1 MKNCFID
8 ENFLKMTT
16 TPDIPALS
24 RAANEARG
32 LALDAIAGCKSGHL
46 GLPLGAAE
54 IGAALFGHA
63 LKVAPKHP
71 KWPNRDRFVLSA
83 GHGSMFVYAWLH
95 LAGFELSLDDL
106 KAFRSRG
113 SLTPGHPE
121 FGDTPGVEA
130 TTGPLGQGIGNIV
143 GMAISEK
150 MAAARFNTEEHKIFD
165 HVVVG
170 LCGDGCLQEGISY
183 EAAAIAG
190 RLGLDNL
197 ILFYDSNA
205 ITLDAPTEKTQNENT
220 VDRFQA
226 SNWDV
231 WELEDGHNVL
241 EVLSSFERA
250 REHRN
255 GRPKLIICKT
265 TIGRGVPEVAGT
277 TKAHGEGGAKF
288 AAEAHA
294 RLGLPEEKFFVST
307 ETREY
312 FAGLAQRREAEY
324 AAWLETFEAWKKANP
339 ELAALLEKGLAGDH
353 GNAAELLKL
362 IPEFGAN
369 TNATRV
375 SGEISLNVLAKN
387 DALILSGCADLFSSV
402 KTYIKDGGDFDT
414 DSRAGRNIWFGIREH
429 AMGAILNGIAYD
441 GIFKPAGSTF
451 LTFEDYMRP
460 AVRVAALAKLPLFYI
475 FTHDSVAVGE
485 DGPTHQPVELVS
497 SLRCIPNLDVIRP
510 GDSEETAAAYAYA
523 VSRKDGP
530 VALCLSRQNVA
541 SQESVPAEVRRAG
554 TLRGAYVA
562 VKEQGALER
571 ILLASGSEL
580 GIAVAAARELG
591 AGTRV
596 VSMPSMEIFDRQPED
611 YRESVLPKSCGN
623 RVAIEAGITPFWR
636 KYVGLDGKVIGTD
649 CFGFSAPGN
658 VVLEALGISVENLVK
673 TAKQ

>member
-1 MKNCFID
+1 M
-8 ENFLKMTT
+8 T

-63 LKVAPKHP
+63 LRIAPKHP

-95 LAGFELSLDDL
+95 LAGFALSLDDL

-165 HVVVG
+165 HAVVG

-183 EAAAIAG
+183 EAAALAG

-197 ILFYDSNA
+197 ILFYDSNE
-205 ITLDAPTEKTQNENT
+205 ITLDAPTKKTQNENT

-226 SNWDV
+226 ANWDV

-265 TIGRGVPEVAGT
+265 TIGQGVPEVAGT
-277 TKAHGEGGAKF
+277 TKAHGESGAKF
-288 AAEAHA
+288 ASEAHA
-294 RLGLPEEKFFVST
+294 RLGLPEEKFFVSS

-312 FAGLAQRREAEY
+312 FAGLTARREAEY

-339 ELAALLEKGLAGDH
+339 ERAELLEKALAGDC
-353 GNAAELLKL
+353 GNAEELLKL

-375 SGEISLNVLAKN
+375 SGEVALNVLAKN
-387 DALILSGCADLFSSV
+387 NPLILSGAADLFSSV
-402 KTYIKDGGDFDT
+402 KTYIKDGGDFDV
-414 DSRAGRNIWFGIREH
+414 DSRDGRNIWFGIREH

-497 SLRCIPNLDVIRP
+497 SLRCIPNLEVIRP

-541 SQESVPAEVRRAG
+541 SQESVPASVRRAG

-580 GIAVAAARELG
+580 GVAVAAAKELG

-596 VSMPSMEIFDRQPED
+596 VSVPSMEIFDKQPAE
-611 YRESVLPKSCGN
+611 YRESVLPDACRN
-623 RVAIEAGITPFWR
+623 RIAIEAGITPFWR
-636 KYVGLDGKVIGTD
+636 KYVGLEGKVVGTD
-649 CFGFSAPGN
+649 VFGFSAPGN
-658 VVLEALGISVENLVK
+658 VVLETLGISVENLVK
-673 TAKQ
+673 VARGNA

>member
-1 MKNCFID
+1 
-8 ENFLKMTT
+8 MTI

-46 GLPLGAAE
+46 GLPLGTAE

-63 LKVAPKHP
+63 LKIAPKHP

-95 LAGFELSLDDL
+95 LAGFDISLDDL

-113 SLTPGHPE
+113 SRTPGHPE

-183 EAAAIAG
+183 EAAAVAG

-226 SNWDV
+226 ANWDV
-231 WELEDGHNVL
+231 WELEDGHNII

-265 TIGRGVPEVAGT
+265 LIGRGVPEVAGT

-288 AAEAHA
+288 AADAHK
-294 RLGLPEEKFFVST
+294 RLGLPETTFYVSS

-312 FAGLAQRREAEY
+312 FVGLCNRREAEY
-324 AAWLETFEAWKKANP
+324 AAWAETFEAWQKANP
-339 ELAALLEKGLAGDH
+339 ELAALLEKGFSCDH
-353 GNAAELLKL
+353 GSAEELSAK
-362 IPEFGAN
+362 IPAFGEN
-369 TNATRV
+369 KNATRV
-375 SGEISLNVLAKN
+375 SGEISLNALAKN
-387 DALILSGCADLFSSV
+387 DSLILSGCADLFSSV
-402 KTYIKDGGDFDT
+402 KTYIKDGGDFDV
-414 DSRAGRNIWFGIREH
+414 DNYAGRNIWFGIREH
-429 AMGAILNGIAYD
+429 AMGAILNGIAYA

-460 AVRVAALAKLPLFYI
+460 SVRVAALAKLPLFYI

-523 VSRKDGP
+523 VARKDGP
-530 VALCLSRQNVA
+530 VALCLSRQNLD
-541 SQESVPAEVRRAG
+541 SQETIPVETRRAG

-571 ILLASGSEL
+571 IIIASGSEL
-580 GIAVAAARELG
+580 GIAVAAAKELG

-596 VSMPSMEIFDRQPED
+596 VSMPSMEIFEKQSPE
-611 YRESVLPKSCGN
+611 YRESVLPAACTK
-623 RVAIEAGITPFWR
+623 RVAIEAGITAMWW
-636 KYVGLDGKVIGTD
+636 KYVGLEGKVVGTD
-649 CFGFSAPGN
+649 SFGFSAPGN
-658 VVLEALGISVENLVK
+658 VVLDAFGISVKNLVE
-673 TAKQ
+673 TAKS

>member
-1 MKNCFID
+1 
-8 ENFLKMTT
+8 MTT

-63 LKVAPKHP
+63 LKIAPKHP

-83 GHGSMFVYAWLH
+83 GHGSMFVYSWLN
-95 LAGFELSLDDL
+95 LAGFALSIEDL

-121 FGDTPGVEA
+121 FGDTPGIEA

-150 MAAARFNTEEHKIFD
+150 MAEARFNTEEHKIFD

-183 EAAAIAG
+183 EAAAVAG

-226 SNWDV
+226 ANWDV

-241 EVLSSFERA
+241 EVISAFERA

-265 TIGRGVPEVAGT
+265 VIGRGVSEVEGT

-288 AAEAHA
+288 ADDAHA
-294 RLGLPEEKFFVST
+294 RLGLPAEKFFVST

-312 FAGLAQRREAEY
+312 FAGLSERRETEFS
-324 AAWLETFEAWKKANP
+324 AWQETFEAWKKANP
-339 ELAALLEKGLAGDH
+339 ELAATLEKGLSGDH
-353 GNAAELLKL
+353 GDAENLAKL
-362 IPEFGAN
+362 IPAFGEN
-369 TNATRV
+369 KNATRV
-375 SGEISLNVLAKN
+375 SGEVSLNVLAKN
-387 DALILSGCADLFSSV
+387 DSLLLSGCADLFSSV

-414 DSRAGRNIWFGIREH
+414 DNRAGRNIWFGIREH

-451 LTFEDYMRP
+451 LTFEDYARP
-460 AVRVAALAKLPLFYI
+460 SIRVAALAKLPLFYI

-497 SLRCIPNLDVIRP
+497 SLRCIPNLEVIRP

-530 VALCLSRQNVA
+530 VALCLSRQNVP
-541 SQESVPAEVRRAG
+541 SQESIPVEMRRAG
-554 TLRGAYVA
+554 TLRGAYIA
-562 VKEQGALER
+562 VKEKGALER
-571 ILLASGSEL
+571 ILIASGSEL
-580 GIAVAAARELG
+580 GIAVAAAEKLG
-591 AGTRV
+591 SGTRV
-596 VSMPSMEIFDRQPED
+596 VSMPSMEIFDKQPED
-611 YRESVLPKSCGN
+611 YRESVLPNACRK

-636 KYVGLDGKVIGTD
+636 KYVGLDGKIIGTD
-649 CFGFSAPGN
+649 SFGFSAPGD
-658 VVLEALGISVENLVK
+658 VVLKAFGISVENLVEV
-673 TAKQ
+673 AKSL

>member
-1 MKNCFID
+1 
-8 ENFLKMTT
+8 MTT

-32 LALDAIAGCKSGHL
+32 LALDAIADRKSGHL

-63 LKVAPKHP
+63 LRVAPKHP

-83 GHGSMFVYAWLH
+83 GHGSMFIYAWLH
-95 LAGFELSLDDL
+95 LAGFDLSLDDL
-106 KAFRSRG
+106 KAFRTRG

-121 FGDTPGVEA
+121 FGDTPGIEA
-130 TTGPLGQGIGNIV
+130 TTGPLGQGVGNIV

-183 EAAAIAG
+183 EAAAVAG

-197 ILFYDSNA
+197 ILFYDSND
-205 ITLDAPTEKTQNENT
+205 ITLDAPTAKTQNENT

-226 SNWDV
+226 ANWDV

-265 TIGRGVPEVAGT
+265 VIGNGVPEVAGT
-277 TKAHGEGGAKF
+277 TKAHGESGAKF
-288 AAEAHA
+288 AADAHK
-294 RLGLPEEKFFVST
+294 RLGLPEEKFFVSS

-312 FAGLAQRREAEY
+312 FAGLRERREAEY

-339 ELAALLEKGLAGDH
+339 ELAALLEKGLAGAH
-353 GNAAELLKL
+353 GTAEELSAL
-362 IPEFGAN
+362 IPAFGPN
-369 TNATRV
+369 KNATRV
-375 SGEISLNVLAKN
+375 SGEVSLNVLAKN
-387 DALILSGCADLFSSV
+387 DALILSGCADLFSSS
-402 KTYIKDGGDFDT
+402 KTYIRDGGDFDVE
-414 DSRAGRNIWFGIREH
+414 SRAGRNIWFGIREH
-429 AMGAILNGIAYD
+429 AMGAILNGISYD

-460 AVRVAALAKLPLFYI
+460 AVRVAALAKLPLFYV

-497 SLRCIPNLDVIRP
+497 SLRCIPNLDVLRP
-510 GDSEETAAAYAYA
+510 GDAEETAAAYAHA

-530 VALCLSRQNVA
+530 VALCLSRQNV
-541 SQESVPAEVRRAG
+541 ESSEEIPAETRRAG

-562 VKEQGALER
+562 VKERGPLER
-571 ILLASGSEL
+571 ILIASGSEL
-580 GIAVAAARELG
+580 RIAVAAAGELG

-596 VSMPSMEIFDRQPED
+596 VSMPSMEIFDRQPAE
-611 YRESVLPKSCGN
+611 YRESVLPDSCRA

-636 KYVGLDGKVIGTD
+636 KYVGIEGKVVGTD
-649 CFGFSAPGN
+649 CFGFSAPGD

-673 TAKQ
+673 IARS

>member
-1 MKNCFID
+1 M
-8 ENFLKMTT
+8 T

-63 LKVAPKHP
+63 LRIAPKHP

-95 LAGFELSLDDL
+95 LAGFALSLEDL

-130 TTGPLGQGIGNIV
+130 TTGPLGQGVGNIV

-165 HVVVG
+165 HAVVG

-183 EAAAIAG
+183 EAAALAG

-197 ILFYDSNA
+197 ILFYDSNE
-205 ITLDAPTEKTQNENT
+205 ITLDAPTKKTQNENT

-226 SNWDV
+226 ANWDV
-231 WELEDGHNVL
+231 WDLEDGHNVL

-265 TIGRGVPEVAGT
+265 TIGQGVPEVAGT
-277 TKAHGEGGAKF
+277 TKAHGESGAKF
-288 AAEAHA
+288 ASEAHA
-294 RLGLPEEKFFVST
+294 RLGLPEEKFFVSS

-312 FAGLAQRREAEY
+312 FAGLTARREAEY

-339 ELAALLEKGLAGDH
+339 DRAALLEKALAGDC
-353 GNAAELLKL
+353 GNAEALLKL

-375 SGEISLNVLAKN
+375 SGEIALNVLAKN
-387 DALILSGCADLFSSV
+387 NPLILSGAADLFSSV
-402 KTYIKDGGDFDT
+402 KTYIKDGGDFDV
-414 DSRAGRNIWFGIREH
+414 DSRDGRNIWFGIREH

-460 AVRVAALAKLPLFYI
+460 AVRVAAMAKLPLFYV

-497 SLRCIPNLDVIRP
+497 SLRCIPNLEVIRP

-541 SQESVPAEVRRAG
+541 SQESVPASVRRAG

-580 GIAVAAARELG
+580 GVAVAAAKELG

-596 VSMPSMEIFDRQPED
+596 VSMPSMEIFDKQPAE
-611 YRESVLPKSCGN
+611 YRESVLPDACRN
-623 RVAIEAGITPFWR
+623 RIAIEAGITPFWR
-636 KYVGLDGKVIGTD
+636 KYVGIDGKVVGTD
-649 CFGFSAPGN
+649 VFGFSAPGN

-673 TAKQ
+673 IARGNA

>member
-1 MKNCFID
+1 M
-8 ENFLKMTT
+8 T

-63 LKVAPKHP
+63 LRIAPKHP

-95 LAGFELSLDDL
+95 LAGFALSLDDL

-165 HVVVG
+165 HAVVG

-183 EAAAIAG
+183 EAAALAG

-197 ILFYDSNA
+197 ILFYDSNE
-205 ITLDAPTEKTQNENT
+205 ITLDAPTKKTQNENT

-226 SNWDV
+226 ANWDV

-265 TIGRGVPEVAGT
+265 TIGQGVPEVAGT
-277 TKAHGEGGAKF
+277 TKAHGESGAKF
-288 AAEAHA
+288 ASEAHA
-294 RLGLPEEKFFVST
+294 RLGLPEEKFFVSS

-312 FAGLAQRREAEY
+312 FAGLTARREAEY

-339 ELAALLEKGLAGDH
+339 ERAELLEKALAGDC
-353 GNAAELLKL
+353 GNAEELLKL

-375 SGEISLNVLAKN
+375 SGEVALNVLAKN
-387 DALILSGCADLFSSV
+387 NPLILSGAADLFSSV
-402 KTYIKDGGDFDT
+402 KTYIKDGGDFDV
-414 DSRAGRNIWFGIREH
+414 DSRDGRNIWFGIREH

-497 SLRCIPNLDVIRP
+497 SLRCIPNLEVIRP
-510 GDSEETAAAYAYA
+510 GDSEETAAAYEI
-523 VSRKDGP
+523 G
-530 VALCLSRQNVA
+530 
-541 SQESVPAEVRRAG
+541 RAH
-554 TLRGAYVA
+554 V
-562 VKEQGALER
+562 
-571 ILLASGSEL
+571 
-580 GIAVAAARELG
+580 
-591 AGTRV
+591 
-596 VSMPSMEIFDRQPED
+596 
-611 YRESVLPKSCGN
+611 
-623 RVAIEAGITPFWR
+623 
-636 KYVGLDGKVIGTD
+636 
-649 CFGFSAPGN
+649 
-658 VVLEALGISVENLVK
+658 
-673 TAKQ
+673 

>member
-1 MKNCFID
+1 
-8 ENFLKMTT
+8 MTT

-32 LALDAIAGCKSGHL
+32 LALDAIADRKSGHL

-63 LKVAPKHP
+63 LRVAPKHP

-83 GHGSMFVYAWLH
+83 GHGSMFIYAWLH
-95 LAGFELSLDDL
+95 LAGFDLSLDDL
-106 KAFRSRG
+106 KAFRTRG

-121 FGDTPGVEA
+121 FGDTPGIEA
-130 TTGPLGQGIGNIV
+130 TTGPLGQGVGNIV

-197 ILFYDSNA
+197 ILFYDSND
-205 ITLDAPTEKTQNENT
+205 ITLDAPTAKTQNENT

-226 SNWDV
+226 ANWDV

-265 TIGRGVPEVAGT
+265 VIGNGVPEVAGT
-277 TKAHGEGGAKF
+277 TKAHGESGAKF
-288 AAEAHA
+288 AADAHK
-294 RLGLPEEKFFVST
+294 RLGLPEETFFVSS

-312 FAGLAQRREAEY
+312 FAGLRERREAEY

-339 ELAALLEKGLAGDH
+339 ELAALLEKGLEGAH
-353 GNAAELLKL
+353 GTAEELSAL
-362 IPEFGAN
+362 IPAFGPN
-369 TNATRV
+369 KNATRV
-375 SGEISLNVLAKN
+375 SGEVSLNVLAKN
-387 DALILSGCADLFSSV
+387 DALILSGCADLFSSS
-402 KTYIKDGGDFDT
+402 KTYIRDGGDFDVE
-414 DSRAGRNIWFGIREH
+414 SRAGRNIWFGIREH
-429 AMGAILNGIAYD
+429 AMGAILNGISYD

-460 AVRVAALAKLPLFYI
+460 AVRVAALAKLPLFYV

-497 SLRCIPNLDVIRP
+497 SLRCIPNLDVLRP
-510 GDSEETAAAYAYA
+510 GDAEETAAAYAHA

-530 VALCLSRQNVA
+530 VALCLSRQNV
-541 SQESVPAEVRRAG
+541 ESSEEIPVETRRAG
-554 TLRGAYVA
+554 TLRGGYVA
-562 VKEQGALER
+562 VKEQGPLER
-571 ILLASGSEL
+571 ILIASGSEL
-580 GIAVAAARELG
+580 RIAVAAARELG

-596 VSMPSMEIFDRQPED
+596 VSMPSMEIFDRQPAE
-611 YRESVLPKSCGN
+611 YRESVLPDSCRA

-636 KYVGLDGKVIGTD
+636 KYVGIEGKVVGTD
-649 CFGFSAPGN
+649 SFGFSAPGD

-673 TAKQ
+673 VARS

>member
-1 MKNCFID
+1 
-8 ENFLKMTT
+8 MTI

-46 GLPLGAAE
+46 GLPLGTAE
-54 IGAALFGHA
+54 IGAALFGNA
-63 LKVAPKHP
+63 LKIAPKHP
-71 KWPNRDRFVLSA
+71 KWINRDRFVLSA

-95 LAGFELSLDDL
+95 LAGFDISLDDL

-226 SNWDV
+226 ANWDV
-231 WELEDGHNVL
+231 WELEDGHNII

-265 TIGRGVPEVAGT
+265 TIGRGVSEVEGT

-288 AAEAHA
+288 AADAHK
-294 RLGLPEEKFFVST
+294 RLGLPESAFYVSV

-312 FAGLAQRREAEY
+312 FAGLCARREAEY
-324 AAWLETFEAWKKANP
+324 NAWTETFEAWKLANP
-339 ELAALLEKGLAGDH
+339 ELAKLLEKGMSHNH
-353 GNAAELLKL
+353 GNAEELSAI
-362 IPEFGAN
+362 IPVFGEN
-369 TNATRV
+369 KNATRV
-375 SGEISLNVLAKN
+375 SGEISLNALAKA
-387 DALILSGCADLFSSV
+387 DSLILSGCADLFSSV

-414 DSRAGRNIWFGIREH
+414 DNRAGRNIWFGIREH
-429 AMGAILNGIAYD
+429 AMGAILNGIAYA

-460 AVRVAALAKLPLFYI
+460 SVRVAALAKLPLFYI

-510 GDSEETAAAYAYA
+510 GDAEETAAAYAYA
-523 VSRKDGP
+523 VARKDGP
-530 VALCLSRQNVA
+530 VALCLSRQNIE
-541 SQESVPAEVRRAG
+541 SQESIPAETRRAG

-562 VKEQGALER
+562 VKEQGELER
-571 ILLASGSEL
+571 IILASGSEL

-596 VSMPSMEIFDRQPED
+596 VSMPSMEIFEKQTPE
-611 YRESVLPKSCGN
+611 YRESVLPGSCKN
-623 RVAIEAGITPFWR
+623 RIAIEAGITPFWW
-636 KYVGLDGKVIGTD
+636 KYVGLEGKVIGTD
-649 CFGFSAPGN
+649 SFGFSAPGN
-658 VVLEALGISVENLVK
+658 VVLEACGISVKNLVEK
-673 TAKQ
+673 AKA

>member
-1 MKNCFID
+1 M
-8 ENFLKMTT
+8 T

-63 LKVAPKHP
+63 LRIAPKHP

-95 LAGFELSLDDL
+95 LAGFALSLDDL

-165 HVVVG
+165 HAVVG

-183 EAAAIAG
+183 EAAALAG

-197 ILFYDSNA
+197 ILFYDSNE
-205 ITLDAPTEKTQNENT
+205 ITLDAPTKKTQNENT

-226 SNWDV
+226 ANWDV

-265 TIGRGVPEVAGT
+265 TIGQGVPEVAGT
-277 TKAHGEGGAKF
+277 TKAHGESGAKF
-288 AAEAHA
+288 ASEAHA
-294 RLGLPEEKFFVST
+294 RLGLPEEKFFVSS

-312 FAGLAQRREAEY
+312 FAGLTARREAEY
-324 AAWLETFEAWKKANP
+324 AAWLKTFEAWKKANP
-339 ELAALLEKGLAGDH
+339 ERAELLEKALAGDC
-353 GNAAELLKL
+353 GNAEELLKL

-375 SGEISLNVLAKN
+375 SGEVALNVLAKN
-387 DALILSGCADLFSSV
+387 NPLILSGAADLFSSV
-402 KTYIKDGGDFDT
+402 KTYIKDGGDFDV
-414 DSRAGRNIWFGIREH
+414 DSRDGRNIWFGIREH

-497 SLRCIPNLDVIRP
+497 SLRCIPNLEVIRP

-541 SQESVPAEVRRAG
+541 SQESVPASVRRAG

-580 GIAVAAARELG
+580 GVAVAAAKELG

-596 VSMPSMEIFDRQPED
+596 VSVPSMEIFDKQPAE
-611 YRESVLPKSCGN
+611 YRESVLPDACRN
-623 RVAIEAGITPFWR
+623 RIAIEAGITPFWR
-636 KYVGLDGKVIGTD
+636 KYVGLEGKVVGTD
-649 CFGFSAPGN
+649 VFGFSAPGN
-658 VVLEALGISVENLVK
+658 VVLETLGISVENLVK
-673 TAKQ
+673 VARGNA

>member
-1 MKNCFID
+1 
-8 ENFLKMTT
+8 MTT

-32 LALDAIAGCKSGHL
+32 LALDAIADRKSGHL

-63 LKVAPKHP
+63 LRVAPKHP

-83 GHGSMFVYAWLH
+83 GHGSMFIYAWLH
-95 LAGFELSLDDL
+95 LAGFDLSLDDL
-106 KAFRSRG
+106 KAFRTRG

-121 FGDTPGVEA
+121 FGDTPGIEA
-130 TTGPLGQGIGNIV
+130 TTGPLGQGVGNIV

-150 MAAARFNTEEHKIFD
+150 MAEARFNTEEHKIFD

-183 EAAAIAG
+183 EAAAVAG

-197 ILFYDSNA
+197 ILFYDSND
-205 ITLDAPTEKTQNENT
+205 ITLDAPTAKTQNENT

-226 SNWDV
+226 ANWDV

-265 TIGRGVPEVAGT
+265 VIGNGVPEVAGT
-277 TKAHGEGGAKF
+277 TKAHGESGAKF
-288 AAEAHA
+288 AADAHK
-294 RLGLPEEKFFVST
+294 RLGLPEEKFFVSS

-312 FAGLAQRREAEY
+312 FAGLRERREAEY

-339 ELAALLEKGLAGDH
+339 ELAALLEKGLAGAH
-353 GNAAELLKL
+353 GTAEELSAL
-362 IPEFGAN
+362 IPAFGPN
-369 TNATRV
+369 KNATRV
-375 SGEISLNVLAKN
+375 SGEVSLNVLAKN
-387 DALILSGCADLFSSV
+387 DALILSGCADLFSSS
-402 KTYIKDGGDFDT
+402 KTYIRDGGDFDVE
-414 DSRAGRNIWFGIREH
+414 SRAGRNIWFGIREH
-429 AMGAILNGIAYD
+429 AMGAILNGISYD

-460 AVRVAALAKLPLFYI
+460 AVRVAALAKLPLFYV

-497 SLRCIPNLDVIRP
+497 SLRCIPNLDVLRP
-510 GDSEETAAAYAYA
+510 GDAEETAAAYAHA

-530 VALCLSRQNVA
+530 VALCLSRQNV
-541 SQESVPAEVRRAG
+541 ESSEEIPAETRRAG

-562 VKEQGALER
+562 VKEQGPLER
-571 ILLASGSEL
+571 ILIASGSEL
-580 GIAVAAARELG
+580 RIAVAAAGELG

-596 VSMPSMEIFDRQPED
+596 VSMPSMEIFDRQPAE
-611 YRESVLPKSCGN
+611 YRESVLPDSCRA

-636 KYVGLDGKVIGTD
+636 KYVGIEGKVVGTD
-649 CFGFSAPGN
+649 CFGFSAPGD

-673 TAKQ
+673 VARS

>member
-1 MKNCFID
+1 M
-8 ENFLKMTT
+8 T

-63 LKVAPKHP
+63 LRIAPKHP

-95 LAGFELSLDDL
+95 LAGFALSLDDL

-165 HVVVG
+165 HAVVG

-183 EAAAIAG
+183 EAAALAG

-197 ILFYDSNA
+197 ILFYDSNE
-205 ITLDAPTEKTQNENT
+205 ITLDAPTKKTQNENT

-226 SNWDV
+226 ANWDV

-265 TIGRGVPEVAGT
+265 TIGQGVPEVAGT
-277 TKAHGEGGAKF
+277 TKAHGESGAKF
-288 AAEAHA
+288 ASEAHA
-294 RLGLPEEKFFVST
+294 RLGLPEEKFFVSS

-312 FAGLAQRREAEY
+312 FAGLTARREAEY

-339 ELAALLEKGLAGDH
+339 ERAELLEKALAGDC
-353 GNAAELLKL
+353 GNAEELLKL

-375 SGEISLNVLAKN
+375 SGEVALNVLAKN
-387 DALILSGCADLFSSV
+387 NPLILSGAADLFSSV
-402 KTYIKDGGDFDT
+402 KTYIKNGGDFDV
-414 DSRAGRNIWFGIREH
+414 DSRDGRNIWFGIREH

-497 SLRCIPNLDVIRP
+497 SLRCIPNLEVIRP

-541 SQESVPAEVRRAG
+541 SQESVPASVRRAG

-580 GIAVAAARELG
+580 GVAVAAAKELG

-596 VSMPSMEIFDRQPED
+596 VSVPSMEIFDKQPAE
-611 YRESVLPKSCGN
+611 YRESVLPDACRN
-623 RVAIEAGITPFWR
+623 RIAIEAGITPFWR
-636 KYVGLDGKVIGTD
+636 KYVGLEGKVVGTD
-649 CFGFSAPGN
+649 VFGFSAPGN
-658 VVLEALGISVENLVK
+658 VVLETLGISVENLVK
-673 TAKQ
+673 VARGNA

>member
-1 MKNCFID
+1 
-8 ENFLKMTT
+8 MTT

-95 LAGFELSLDDL
+95 LAGFGLSLDDL

-121 FGDTPGVEA
+121 FGDTPGIEA
-130 TTGPLGQGIGNIV
+130 TTGPLGQGVGNIV

-150 MAAARFNTEEHKIFD
+150 MAASRFNTEEHKIFD

-183 EAAAIAG
+183 EAAAVAG

-205 ITLDAPTEKTQNENT
+205 ITLDAPTEKTQNEST

-226 SNWDV
+226 ANWDV

-241 EVLSSFERA
+241 EVLDSFERA

-265 TIGRGVPEVAGT
+265 LIGNGVPEVAGT
-277 TKAHGEGGAKF
+277 TKAHGESGAKF
-288 AAEAHA
+288 SAEAHA
-294 RLGLPEEKFFVST
+294 RLGLPADETFFVSS

-312 FAGLAQRREAEY
+312 FAGLCERREAEY
-324 AAWLETFEAWKKANP
+324 AAWIETFEAWKKANP
-339 ELAALLEKGLAGDH
+339 ERAALLEKGLAGDH
-353 GNAAELLKL
+353 GNAEDLLEL
-362 IPEFGAN
+362 IPAFGAN
-369 TNATRV
+369 KNATRV
-375 SGEISLNVLAKN
+375 SGEAALNALAAN
-387 DALILSGCADLFSSV
+387 DALILSGCADLFSSS
-402 KTYIKDGGDFDT
+402 KTYIKDGGDFDVGNP
-414 DSRAGRNIWFGIREH
+414 SGRNIWFGVREH

-441 GIFKPAGSTF
+441 GIFKPVGSTF

-460 AVRVAALAKLPLFYI
+460 AVRVAALARLPLFYV

-485 DGPTHQPVELVS
+485 DGPTHQPSELVS
-497 SLRCIPNLDVIRP
+497 SLRCIPRLDVIRP
-510 GDSEETAAAYAYA
+510 GDAEETAAAYAYA
-523 VSRKDGP
+523 AANKSGP
-530 VALCLSRQNVA
+530 VALCLTRQNVE
-541 SQESVPAEVRRAG
+541 SQEKIPAETRRAG
-554 TLRGAYVA
+554 TLRGGYVA

-571 ILLASGSEL
+571 IILASGSEL
-580 GIAVAAARELG
+580 GIAVAAAEKLG

-596 VSMPSMEIFDRQPED
+596 VSMPSMEIFDRQPAD
-611 YRESVLPKSCGN
+611 YRESVLPAACRR

-636 KYVGLDGKVIGTD
+636 KYVGLEGKVVGTD
-649 CFGFSAPGN
+649 DFGFSAPGN
-658 VVLEALGISVENLVK
+658 VVLEAFGISVENLVK
-673 TAKQ
+673 VASEL

>member
-1 MKNCFID
+1 
-8 ENFLKMTT
+8 MTT

-32 LALDAIAGCKSGHL
+32 LALDAIADRKSGHL

-63 LKVAPKHP
+63 LRVAPKHP

-83 GHGSMFVYAWLH
+83 GHGSMFIYAWLH
-95 LAGFELSLDDL
+95 LAGFDLSLDDL
-106 KAFRSRG
+106 KAFRTRG

-121 FGDTPGVEA
+121 FGDTPGIEA
-130 TTGPLGQGIGNIV
+130 TTGPLGQGVGNIV

-183 EAAAIAG
+183 EAAAVAG

-197 ILFYDSNA
+197 ILFYDSND
-205 ITLDAPTEKTQNENT
+205 ITLDAPTAKTQNENT

-226 SNWDV
+226 ANWDV

-265 TIGRGVPEVAGT
+265 VIGNGVPEVAGT
-277 TKAHGEGGAKF
+277 TKAHGESGAKF
-288 AAEAHA
+288 AADAHK
-294 RLGLPEEKFFVST
+294 RLGLPEEKFFVSS

-312 FAGLAQRREAEY
+312 FAGLRERREAEY

-339 ELAALLEKGLAGDH
+339 ELAALLEKGLAGAH
-353 GNAAELLKL
+353 GTAEELSAL
-362 IPEFGAN
+362 IPAFGPN
-369 TNATRV
+369 KNATRV
-375 SGEISLNVLAKN
+375 SGEVSLNVLAKN
-387 DALILSGCADLFSSV
+387 DALILSGCADLFSSS
-402 KTYIKDGGDFDT
+402 KTYLRDGGDFDVE
-414 DSRAGRNIWFGIREH
+414 SRAGRNICFGIREH
-429 AMGAILNGIAYD
+429 AMGAILNGISYD

-460 AVRVAALAKLPLFYI
+460 AVRVAALAKLPLFYV

-497 SLRCIPNLDVIRP
+497 SLRCIPNLDVLRP
-510 GDSEETAAAYAYA
+510 GDAEETAAAYAHA

-530 VALCLSRQNVA
+530 VALCLSRQNV
-541 SQESVPAEVRRAG
+541 ESSEEIPVETRRAG
-554 TLRGAYVA
+554 TLRGGYVA
-562 VKEQGALER
+562 VKEQGPLER
-571 ILLASGSEL
+571 ILIASGSEL
-580 GIAVAAARELG
+580 RIAVAAARELG

-596 VSMPSMEIFDRQPED
+596 VSMPSMEIFDRQPAE
-611 YRESVLPKSCGN
+611 YRESVLPDSCRA

-636 KYVGLDGKVIGTD
+636 KHVGIEGKVVGTD
-649 CFGFSAPGN
+649 CFGFSAPGD

-673 TAKQ
+673 VARS

>member
-1 MKNCFID
+1 
-8 ENFLKMTT
+8 MTN

-32 LALDAIAGCKSGHL
+32 LAIDAIADRKSGHL

-63 LKVAPKHP
+63 LKISPKHP
-71 KWPNRDRFVLSA
+71 KWQNRDRFVLSA
-83 GHGSMFVYAWLH
+83 GHGSMFLYAWLH
-95 LAGFELSLDDL
+95 LAGYELSLDDL
-106 KAFRSRG
+106 KAFRTRG

-121 FGDTPGVEA
+121 FGDTPGIEA
-130 TTGPLGQGIGNIV
+130 TTGPLGQGVGNIV

-150 MAAARFNTEEHKIFD
+150 MAEARFNTEEHKIFD

-197 ILFYDSNA
+197 ILFYDSNE
-205 ITLDAPTEKTQNENT
+205 ITLDAPTAKTQNENT

-226 SNWDV
+226 ANWDV

-265 TIGRGVPEVAGT
+265 VIGNGVPEVAGT

-288 AAEAHA
+288 AAEAHK
-294 RLGLPEEKFFVST
+294 RLGLPEETFFVSS

-312 FAGLAQRREAEY
+312 FAGLRERREAEY
-324 AAWLETFEAWKKANP
+324 AAWLETFEAWKTANP
-339 ELAALLEKGLAGDH
+339 ERAALLEKGISGDH
-353 GNAAELLKL
+353 GTAEALSAL
-362 IPEFGAN
+362 IPAFGAN
-369 TNATRV
+369 KNATRA
-375 SGEISLNVLAKN
+375 SGEIALNVLAKN
-387 DALILSGCADLFSSV
+387 DALIVSGCADLFSSV
-402 KTYIKDGGDFDT
+402 KTYIKDGGDFDVE
-414 DSRAGRNIWFGIREH
+414 SRDGRNIWFGIREH
-429 AMGAILNGIAYD
+429 AMGAVLNGISYA

-460 AVRVAALAKLPLFYI
+460 AVRVAALAKLPVFYI

-497 SLRCIPNLDVIRP
+497 SLRCIPNLDVLRP
-510 GDSEETAAAYAYA
+510 GDAEETAAAYAHA
-523 VSRKDGP
+523 VSRKNGP
-530 VALCLSRQNVA
+530 VALCLTRQSV
-541 SQESVPAEVRRAG
+541 ESSEEIPVETRRAG
-554 TLRGAYVA
+554 TLRGGYIA
-562 VKEQGALER
+562 VKEQAPLER
-571 ILLASGSEL
+571 ILIASGSEL
-580 GIAVAAARELG
+580 RVAVNAAKRLG

-596 VSMPSMEIFDRQPED
+596 VSMPSMEIFDRQPAD
-611 YRESVLPKSCGN
+611 YRESVLPSACRA

-636 KYVGLDGKVIGTD
+636 KYVGLEGKVIGTD
-649 CFGFSAPGN
+649 SFGFSAPGD
-658 VVLEALGISVENLVK
+658 VVMEAFGLSVENLVK
-673 TAKQ
+673 VAEGK